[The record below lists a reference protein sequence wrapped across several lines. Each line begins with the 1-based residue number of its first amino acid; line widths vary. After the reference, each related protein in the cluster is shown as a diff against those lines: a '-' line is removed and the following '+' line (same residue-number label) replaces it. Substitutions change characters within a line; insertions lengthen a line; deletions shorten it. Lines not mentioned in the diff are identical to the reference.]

1 MFGYFE
7 ILIIILS
14 ICVMATCFYQKDKN
28 RLLIDLLAISVCI
41 KFITEG
47 SYSTALVLFTIFLFK
62 LNLLKKN
69 QHGSQLLSD
78 STKNQIRI
86 LLVFYAIAVFNL
98 LILRGA
104 NKLISFA
111 EYDFSFGA
119 ICLLISVYLLVF
131 RRVYD

>member
-1 MFGYFE
+1 
-7 ILIIILS
+7 
-14 ICVMATCFYQKDKN
+14 MATCFYQKDKN
-28 RLLIDLLAISVCI
+28 RFLIDLLAISVCI

-78 STKNQIRI
+78 SAKNQIRI